1 MEISDTRALLARLA
15 AIDGRELSEAV
26 AQAWHSV
33 IGHLAAD
40 VANAALTLALREPQ
54 LGKLEPKHVMTKV
67 PSAIQDLNKKLKALD
82 DSEEGW
88 VGSPPPK
95 NFDDMLEFYKQLWAA
110 KPWQRYYPNGM
121 PVSASD
127 LDRNARAAAAQLGW
141 KVVEPVWDD
150 NEPF

>member
-67 PSAIQDLNKKLKALD
+67 PSAIQDLNKKLKAAD

-95 NFDDMLEFYKQLWAA
+95 NFDAMVDFYSRLWQAQ
-110 KPWQRYYPNGM
+110 PWKRYYDNGM
-121 PVSASD
+121 PVSAAE
-127 LDRNARAAAAQLGW
+127 LDKNARAAAARLGW
-141 KVVEPVWDD
+141 IVPEPIWAD